1 MNKSIFLPSCM
12 MILLSTASIGQIVKP
27 DLSDAG
33 NFEFAN
39 RAFDMKKDDSK
50 GPVVYLKSAEGPGV
64 VWLRDTWFST
74 GTLEFDV
81 KGKEVLQK
89 SFVGMAFH
97 AQNDSTYE
105 GIYFRP
111 FNFNSTEEIRRSHSV
126 QYIFLPQFDWYVLR
140 ENDPGKYENPLPGP
154 VDANDW
160 FHVRISVQNDL
171 IKVYVNENETEV
183 LSVKPIPISHNGKLG
198 FWVGNGSDGT
208 FANLVIRPD

>member
-89 SFVGMAFH
+89 SFVGLAFH

-111 FNFNSTEEIRRSHSV
+111 FNFQTTDTLRRKHFALLISTVRKKYAEATPFNTSSCHSLTGMCFV
-126 QYIFLPQFDWYVLR
+126 KMTP
-140 ENDPGKYENPLPGP
+140 ENTKILYPAL
-154 VDANDW
+154 
-160 FHVRISVQNDL
+160 
-171 IKVYVNENETEV
+171 
-183 LSVKPIPISHNGKLG
+183 
-198 FWVGNGSDGT
+198 
-208 FANLVIRPD
+208 